1 VGGVAAR
8 LRTQVQRGMAGILL
22 LASLQ
27 LLGLA
32 AVLAHEALEAGP
44 RFNPRTLGSEVLVAG
59 PAVRTRPRIHLCE
72 EKPCRLGRKHV
83 LVVLGKNA
91 VVRATLAEL
100 VVEPPEPGQIGTE
113 RFAEEPL
120 AADTLVIFTIPWD
133 VVDYGPVESSTGIAP
148 EA

>member
-1 VGGVAAR
+1 
-8 LRTQVQRGMAGILL
+8 MAGILL

-32 AVLAHEALEAGP
+32 AVLEHDALEAGP
-44 RFNPRTLGSEVLVAG
+44 RFNPRTLGTEVLVAG

-100 VVEPPEPGQIGTE
+100 VVEQPESGQIGTE

-120 AADTLVIFTIPWD
+120 AADTLVYRNPYIFTIPWD
-133 VVDYGPVESSTGIAP
+133 VVHYGPVESSTGIAP